1 MRYGAILGIFV
12 AWAYCLPETALAV
25 ELNVQRNWSSEVR
38 ANALVAVTNNDEPAG
53 YRGVTVKCTWT
64 AGGRAVAQGIG
75 VTKDLGY
82 GQTDVVQPTARLN
95 GATTDGVTCAVKKAY
110 RNK

>member
-1 MRYGAILGIFV
+1 MRYVVILGLIV
-12 AWAYCLPETALAV
+12 GWACSSAGSALAV
-25 ELNVQRNWSSEVR
+25 DLDVQRNWASKVR

-64 AGGRAVAQGIG
+64 SGGRAVAQGIG
-75 VTKDLGY
+75 VAKDLGY

-95 GATTDGVTCAVKKAY
+95 GATMDNVTCAVKKAY
-110 RNK
+110 RNR